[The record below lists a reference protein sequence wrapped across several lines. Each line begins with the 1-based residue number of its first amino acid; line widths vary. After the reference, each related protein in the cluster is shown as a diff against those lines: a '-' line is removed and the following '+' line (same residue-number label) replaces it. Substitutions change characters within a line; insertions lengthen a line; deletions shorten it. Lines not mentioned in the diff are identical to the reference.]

1 MLSVAL
7 HQLAILFYC
16 ETPGILTAERGAT
29 GFYPRSHL
37 VVHEGLGKLLEKS
50 SSNGSKDPLQWG
62 AIGFALREVFRAS
75 RALGLSDDGGNG
87 SNPIPLSPS
96 KVQVGDLLQP
106 ELAENEVLL
115 SLGTTV
121 HTAMFASEFMP
132 NNNPRVIQNLKVS
145 ANDGMLAL
153 HGKELAD
160 LKKKGNDETY
170 LESMAVRA
178 AAQEEFL
185 SRIKRDSLLFRTF
198 TRPLATLSAGSGQFL
213 MQVTL
218 SRSGDIPSLLKMCL
232 NHNTLGTPNRHFFIL
247 SVKLYYRNLVNS
259 ASSLL
264 LCFFPFFYG
273 QQYTN
278 IYHCTRL
285 IFIVYHKNYF
295 WKTKIN

>member
-1 MLSVAL
+1 M
-7 HQLAILFYC
+7 
-16 ETPGILTAERGAT
+16 
-29 GFYPRSHL
+29 
-37 VVHEGLGKLLEKS
+37 VHEGLGKLLEKS

-198 TRPLATLSAGSGQFL
+198 TRPLATLSAGSGQQL
-213 MQVTL
+213 VRAGAEMQRLEIFRETFVQAYEAE
-218 SRSGDIPSLLKMCL
+218 RA
-232 NHNTLGTPNRHFFIL
+232 
-247 SVKLYYRNLVNS
+247 RNEKK
-259 ASSLL
+259 
-264 LCFFPFFYG
+264 
-273 QQYTN
+273 
-278 IYHCTRL
+278 R
-285 IFIVYHKNYF
+285 
-295 WKTKIN
+295 